1 MGGCGDKPLSLR
13 MPHGSTR
20 GDVLLEL
27 DGMRR
32 GGGGERFD
40 RSTIVLFVREDSSC
54 SLLQILEVIL
64 KREIASRNLIY
75 RIDNI
80 FELYL
85 SLKVRIYNAS
95 PF

>member
-1 MGGCGDKPLSLR
+1 MSR
-13 MPHGSTR
+13 
-20 GDVLLEL
+20 
-27 DGMRR
+27 
-32 GGGGERFD
+32 
-40 RSTIVLFVREDSSC
+40 IVLFVREDSSC

-95 PF
+95 PFQ